1 MLMSDTAAV
10 GKFVE
15 YGHQYIDTVI
25 LILDKSRI
33 VNATEM
39 DIALDATSPGINTTP
54 ITAHCDDV
62 TLEANEEYQKRDE
75 TTQLN
80 VAYRVHLCDQY
91 SKIASP
97 NDEGYL
103 YVVHSGNMFPIS
115 PNEAYG
121 VHKPDMLTTSS
132 NEAYGVHYMN

>member
-10 GKFVE
+10 GKFME
-15 YGHQYIDTVI
+15 YGHLYIDT
-25 LILDKSRI
+25 ILDKSRI
-33 VNATEM
+33 VNTTEM

-62 TLEANEEYQKRDE
+62 TLEANEAYQKRDE
-75 TTQLN
+75 ITQLN
-80 VAYRVHLCDQY
+80 EAYGVHPSDQY

-97 NDEGYL
+97 FDEGYL
-103 YVVHSGNMFPIS
+103 YVVHSGDMFPIS

-121 VHKPDMLTTSS
+121 VHKPDLLTASS
-132 NEAYGVHYMN
+132 NEAYGVHNMN